1 MKQFTVIYN
10 EKNPRIAQI
19 ALQIIKNLKAQKFIL
34 KINDFKN
41 SDFVV
46 VLGGDGTVL
55 KAVAMMSENN
65 NKLLP
70 ILPVSLG
77 RLGFLAEIHPHHLVP
92 TLKRIMQQQKFILD
106 KRALLDVYLR
116 GSSGTGKNKKELLL
130 GRVLN
135 DVVLAKLNLLR
146 VLDIDIHI
154 NRQNL
159 LYRAD
164 GIILSTPTG
173 STAYNLSAGG
183 PIIDSHKKN
192 FLLTPICPHLLKWK
206 TKVLNSKQV
215 VRASAKP
222 SLGQKVAVVLDGQK
236 QIELKN
242 HQTIVVKIS
251 KNQLSFIR
259 LKPFS
264 QAATI
269 KQKFHS

>member
-1 MKQFTVIYN
+1 MKQFTVVYN
-10 EKNPRIAQI
+10 EKNPRVAQI
-19 ALQIIKNLKAQKFIL
+19 ALKIIKDLKSHQFSL
-34 KINDFKN
+34 KVNDFKH

-55 KAVAMMSENN
+55 KAVSMMGKKKNR
-65 NKLLP
+65 LLP
-70 ILPVSLG
+70 ILSVSLG
-77 RLGFLAEIHPHHLVP
+77 RLGFLAEIHPQQLVQ
-92 TLKRIMQQQKFILD
+92 TIKHILQNKKYILD
-106 KRALLDVYLR
+106 KRSLLDVYLK
-116 GSSGTGKNKKELLL
+116 TKKEILL
-130 GRVLN
+130 GQVLN

-146 VLDIDIHI
+146 VLDIEIQID
-154 NRQNL
+154 RQHL

-183 PIIDSHKKN
+183 PIIDSRKKN

-206 TKVLNSKQV
+206 TKVLSSKQI

-222 SLGQKVAVVLDGQK
+222 SFGQKVAVVLDGQK
-236 QIELKN
+236 QMELKN
-242 HQTIVVKIS
+242 NQSIVVKLS
-251 KNQLSFIR
+251 KNELSFIR

-269 KQKFHS
+269 KRKFHS

>member
-1 MKQFTVIYN
+1 MKQFTVVYN
-10 EKNPRIAQI
+10 EKNPKVAQI
-19 ALQIIKNLKAQKFIL
+19 ALKIIKDLKSRQFSL
-34 KINDFKN
+34 KVNDFKG

-55 KAVAMMSENN
+55 KAVAMMK

-77 RLGFLAEIHPHHLVP
+77 RLGFLAEIHPQQLVQ
-92 TLKRIMQQQKFILD
+92 TLKNIMQHQKYILD
-106 KRALLDVYLR
+106 KRALLDIYLE
-116 GSSGTGKNKKELLL
+116 SKKEVLL
-130 GRVLN
+130 GQVLN

-146 VLDIDIHI
+146 VLDIDIQIDKQH
-154 NRQNL
+154 L

-183 PIIDSHKKN
+183 PIIDSRKKN

-222 SLGQKVAVVLDGQK
+222 SFGQKVAVVLDGQK

-242 HQTIVVKIS
+242 NQSIVVKLS
-251 KNQLSFIR
+251 KNELSFIR

>member
-1 MKQFTVIYN
+1 MKHFTVVYN
-10 EKNPRIAQI
+10 EKNPRVAQI
-19 ALQIIKNLKAQKFIL
+19 ALKIIKELKSNRFAFKV
-34 KINDFKN
+34 NDFKGA
-41 SDFVV
+41 DFVV

-55 KAVAMMSENN
+55 KAVSMMAKKK

-70 ILPVSLG
+70 ILSVSLG
-77 RLGFLAEIHPHHLVP
+77 RLGFLAEIHPKQLIP
-92 TLKRIMQQQKFILD
+92 TLHHVIENKKYILD

-116 GSSGTGKNKKELLL
+116 DNKQVLL
-130 GRVLN
+130 GQVLN

-146 VLDIDIHI
+146 VLDIDIQIDRHH
-154 NRQNL
+154 L

-206 TKVLNSKQV
+206 TKVLNPKQV

-222 SLGQKVAVVLDGQK
+222 SFGQKVAVVLDGQK

-242 HQTIVVKIS
+242 NQSIVVKLS
-251 KNQLSFIR
+251 KNELSFIR

-264 QAATI
+264 QTATI
-269 KQKFHS
+269 KRKFHA